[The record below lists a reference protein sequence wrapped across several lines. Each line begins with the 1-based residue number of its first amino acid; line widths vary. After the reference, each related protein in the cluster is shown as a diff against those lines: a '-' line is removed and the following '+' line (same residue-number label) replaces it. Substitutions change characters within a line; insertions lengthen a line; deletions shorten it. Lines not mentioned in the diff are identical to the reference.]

1 MKLSEL
7 IRAIDRYYPGDI
19 EITDITDDSRSVTSG
34 SLFICIRGR
43 ETDGHLYC
51 GKAVQMGATA
61 IVAEMGAELGDTYGV
76 PTFFVPCTREAR
88 TALLCRYY
96 GDLSGKIKII
106 GVTGTNGKTSVVS
119 ILDAIFRRAGYKT
132 GTVGTL
138 ACRVGDRVI
147 FSPSAGS
154 HSYTTP
160 DAATLYK
167 ILSKMER
174 EGVEYLFMEV
184 SSHALAEGR
193 LAGLEFSC
201 GIFTNLSVDHLD
213 YHENMEE
220 YFKAKSRL
228 FDISRI
234 KLFNIDDKYGDLLMR
249 VYPQSYS
256 YGKSEKA
263 VFSAQRIS
271 LMGEKGI
278 NYLLHGRGGAFEI
291 VSPLVGE
298 FAVLNTLAAASAA
311 FLCGI
316 DPKYI
321 ASALLSLS
329 YISGRM
335 EKIEGPETRP
345 TVFIDYAHTPDALRG
360 VLNSAR
366 SFRGEGRG
374 ITVLFGCGGDR
385 DRSKRAEMGR
395 IATALADLTV
405 ITSDNSRN
413 EPPEQI
419 FRDIMK
425 GIDREKPY
433 TVIPDRRTAI
443 RYAIENSSPGDIVL
457 LCGKGH
463 EKYEIDISGKHPFDE
478 ALLAREILNS

>member
-7 IRAIDRYYPGDI
+7 IRAIDHSYQGDT
-19 EITDITDDSRSVTSG
+19 EITDITDDSRNVTPG

-43 ETDGHLYC
+43 ETDGHGYC
-51 GKAVQMGATA
+51 DRAVQMGAAA
-61 IVAEMGAELGDTYGV
+61 IVAEVGV
-76 PTFFVPCTREAR
+76 TLPCGIDVPVFFVPCTRAAR
-88 TALLCRYY
+88 TALLGKYY
-96 GDLSGKIKII
+96 GALSEKIRII
-106 GVTGTNGKTSVVS
+106 GVTGTNGKTSTVS
-119 ILDAIFRRAGYKT
+119 ILDAVFRRAGYKT
-132 GTVGTL
+132 GTIGTL
-138 ACRVGDRVI
+138 ACRIGDEII

-160 DAATLYK
+160 DSATLHR
-167 ILSKMER
+167 IISKMER

-193 LAGLEFSC
+193 LAGLGFFI
-201 GIFTNLSVDHLD
+201 GIFTNLSVEHLD

-228 FDISRI
+228 FDISQI
-234 KLFNIDDKYGDLLMR
+234 KLFNIDDKYGDLLVR
-249 VYPQSYS
+249 VYPHSYS

-263 VFSAQRIS
+263 VFSAVRVNM
-271 LMGEKGI
+271 LGEKGI
-278 NYLLHGRGGAFEI
+278 NYLLRGRGGAI
-291 VSPLVGE
+291 GINSPLVGE
-298 FAVLNTLAAASAA
+298 FALYNTLAAASAA
-311 FLCGI
+311 
-316 DPKYI
+316 
-321 ASALLSLS
+321 LLSGIAPE
-329 YISGRM
+329 YISSAISCLSTIDGRM
-335 EKIEGPETRP
+335 ERVEGPKNRP
-345 TVFIDYAHTPDALRG
+345 TVFIDYAHTPDAMRS
-360 VLNSAR
+360 VLNSVR
-366 SFRGEGRG
+366 GFRGEGQR

-433 TVIPDRRTAI
+433 TLIPDRREAV
-443 RYAIENSSPGDIVL
+443 RYAIESSAPGDVVL

-478 ALLAREILNS
+478 VSLVREILGN